1 MPGNIFLFPP
11 LSISQDLQWQASNK
25 KMNEWMND
33 LYQLVFFC
41 LVVQMLNSV
50 FSFSRSIFTYGFM
63 MMAKKK
69 TRFIM
74 AEFEEKSECENRYF
88 FVCANFF
95 FHSLFLSA
103 WLIRWSLTKKKI
115 AIFKILKNKNH
126 VCACVC
132 FFYSCM
138 LQLFLIS
145 ILNTIYM
152 WKILWIY
159 IQMERMN

>member
-1 MPGNIFLFPP
+1 MPGNIFVSPHYQFHK
-11 LSISQDLQWQASNK
+11 IYNGKQATK
-25 KMNEWMND
+25 KWMNEWMICINWFFFAWWCKCWILFFHFHVQYLPMD
-33 LYQLVFFC
+33 LWWWQ
-41 LVVQMLNSV
+41 
-50 FSFSRSIFTYGFM
+50 R
-63 MMAKKK
+63 KK
-69 TRFIM
+69 TRFIIV
-74 AEFEEKSECENRYF
+74 EFEEKSECENRF
-88 FVCANFF
+88 FCLRKLF

-159 IQMERMN
+159 TNGKNELI